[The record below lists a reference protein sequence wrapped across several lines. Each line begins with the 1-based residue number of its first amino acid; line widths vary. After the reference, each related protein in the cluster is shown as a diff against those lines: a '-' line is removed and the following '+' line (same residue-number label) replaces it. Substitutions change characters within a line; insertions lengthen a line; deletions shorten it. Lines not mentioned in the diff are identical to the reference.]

1 MERQIIHLNNS
12 YIPFKNK
19 KENNSTIEKKFG
31 QYGNKV
37 SMSETLKEVDEDTV
51 TKENNTLLT
60 GDPTVSLLSG
70 IIEYLY

>member
-19 KENNSTIEKKFG
+19 KEKNSTIEKKFG